1 MVLVELARIVNETPK
16 PMEIIAH
23 DSHSNSQAGKR
34 RIYFTKKKK
43 KHILV
48 HTEPK
53 RNSIQSSSTS
63 IPTVLL
69 GRVDVEKAVG
79 VRIFVRRAQAVASV
93 LEPGQALPPGRYRP
107 HYRSSL
113 GLVDGSEVSSPD

>member
-53 RNSIQSSSTS
+53 RNSIQSSAQYLNNRLGGVETT
-63 IPTVLL
+63 TVNFKLKQRHEQYL
-69 GRVDVEKAVG
+69 C
-79 VRIFVRRAQAVASV
+79 
-93 LEPGQALPPGRYRP
+93 
-107 HYRSSL
+107 
-113 GLVDGSEVSSPD
+113 